1 MEEEGSKMDFSFKE
15 QETSDFNAV
24 GPSEQIP
31 TPTTRNISEE
41 AKLYSNATGQPLDQ
55 TQQRFE
61 AGLGDKIE
69 YETSDLVKRTEAE
82 FVQEELDKNLAQGA
96 DIEAVQNLIDN
107 SLFGS
112 VITSPADAILAGKT
126 QFAREE
132 RRALRRSAMITRLA
146 NEYLNVQNT
155 GTTDTILEIG
165 DQVLSQGIGELFFNF
180 SGERNELAT
189 EFSTILFSDKS
200 DEEVLEQAREMFDAM
215 GDQGF
220 FTEENSIYLASFI
233 NQLKEGGVGSA
244 ALEDS
249 LLGTV
254 DAVSAGV
261 EGVLVAAPLAI
272 VRGLKA
278 GSAANKI
285 HKMSSAEEG
294 VDLAVESLQKGA
306 DPDKAVQEATAPLLR
321 SGVQDEGDKAPMN
334 LEVVERVE
342 GENQLLEF
350 ILEDSKFIGVL
361 TDQEV
366 EQLGP
371 QIAAQFK
378 RAMKLGDRKRLV
390 NVDTTQDGFKNRTVN
405 GYLGRAN
412 GGLFKSGSK
421 AARKLADK
429 LGGEVVEHQLKNGE
443 IGEVVK
449 VSRSL
454 KQNRLAPA
462 TPLDEIDDSLFSS
475 LKSTTSR
482 TAVKLDSIL
491 KTNEAQVSR
500 IYKEAESF
508 YNKSAASVGKKEV
521 GRVDEVVSELNDNPV
536 YFSRQDP
543 FSDSEFRTL
552 YNSKF
557 KSYPS
562 PKVVQYYN
570 DQLRLNDT
578 VWALRADS
586 LLKKAIE
593 NNEAMYKIE
602 GEFFRGK
609 QVELT
614 EGRVY
619 NPKSGTYEDPA
630 GFPKG
635 SVLEVASDF
644 KDIDGKP
651 VRYVFS
657 PENSSR
663 PLRHQDVLGYNPG
676 GSRIYENSSFFVK
689 QDTKTV
695 FGDGSQAAGKP
706 RTFMATVTEKE
717 ARKAVAQINAI
728 VKFIRGKLG
737 DSSFDEVMG
746 VRDRFLNDPEFIK
759 VVENNSDWNLGMEPE
774 DLFDFAEEWNLN
786 LSRTVDF
793 APDGEPLLGSRIG
806 GGSTQGEDFLINTS
820 GKRTQKP
827 LVGYG
832 GNPANVLSPSR
843 ATEQSFSIALN
854 KAANDAYLRRSASG
868 WLKAAKDGGFI
879 SNMDELTG
887 SLFENMRNAK
897 ISETLDGGSKLV
909 AERNLIESKLQYQTV
924 DMRKISQTLDNI
936 ADFVYENGSK
946 DLGNWMRNKN
956 PVGFLR
962 GMAFNMKL
970 GLFAVDQVMVQ
981 ASQLI
986 NVMGI
991 SNNGLRGTLIVP
1003 QIRAALVAPTS
1014 KIVKEIAKRSS
1025 VVSGISPEDF
1035 EDILK
1040 WVRLS
1045 GRDLVD
1051 QNIIELD
1058 GNQGV
1063 YKSGWKKLLDAG
1075 RVPFNEGELLARIGG
1090 MAASYLDIK
1099 AKYPDLDLFS
1109 EEGRLLVTRRQ
1120 DILTAS
1126 MTSASG
1132 AAWQR
1137 STLSI
1142 PTQFMTYSVRMA
1154 EQMLSG
1160 KVLTPGERTRL
1171 ALTQSAFWGGA
1182 GIVPYNYF
1190 TDSNAYHGRSQ
1201 IDPEMYKFVRYGMID
1216 YFLSSVFD
1224 SETDISSRLGA
1235 SGGITSMLDD
1245 IMEGTVLEFALGP
1258 SGEIATESVDLVYR
1272 TAAAMFSGQWDYA
1285 SYDFNRLAKS
1295 ITSLNRVQSAYLA
1308 YSHQQM
1314 VSRKS
1319 GKVLLENLTPDDAL
1333 MIGLGIPLKEVG
1345 LAFEI
1350 YKNSV
1355 EHKDFLRKYSDEMFA
1370 KRNIMM
1376 EALDNKDMV
1385 TAQRISDDLAAMYN
1399 VLSPY
1404 DKKEITRAL
1413 SRPDDDFF
1421 EAMLR
1426 REVER
1431 GNTNSAMIELAKSLR
1446 E

>member
-1 MEEEGSKMDFSFKE
+1 MDFSIIEKE
-15 QETSDFNAV
+15 STEFSAV
-24 GPSEQIP
+24 DPSEEML
-31 TPTTRNISEE
+31 TPKNRNIPEDS
-41 AKLYSNATGQPLDQ
+41 KLYSHATGMPLEQ
-55 TQQRFE
+55 TQQRFS
-61 AGLGDKIE
+61 AGLGDKME
-69 YETSDLVKRTEAE
+69 NETSQLVKATEEE
-82 FVQEELDKNLAQGA
+82 FVREELDKSLAISTDLEQ
-96 DIEAVQNLIDN
+96 VQNLIDN
-107 SLFGS
+107 SLFGN
-112 VITSPADAILAGKT
+112 VITSPADAILAGQT

-132 RRALRRSAMITRLA
+132 RRALRRSAMITELA
-146 NEYLNVQNT
+146 NEYLQFQNT
-155 GTTDTILEIG
+155 GTTDTLLEIG
-165 DQVLSQGIGELFFNF
+165 DQVLSQGVGELFFNF
-180 SGERNELAT
+180 SGERNDMAT
-189 EFSTILFSDKS
+189 EFSSLLFSDKT
-200 DEEVLEQAREMFDAM
+200 DEEVIEQAREMFEAM

-261 EGVLVAAPLAI
+261 EGVIAAAPLAI

-278 GSAANKI
+278 SSAASKI
-285 HKMSSAEEG
+285 HKMSNSEAG
-294 VDLAVESLQKGA
+294 VDLAVDSIQKGV
-306 DPDKAVQEATAPLLR
+306 DPDKAVSEGTAPLLR

-342 GENQLLEF
+342 GENQLLQF
-350 ILEDSKFIGVL
+350 ILEDTKFIGVL
-361 TDQEV
+361 TDEEV
-366 EQLGP
+366 AGLMP
-371 QIAAQFK
+371 QIKAQYK
-378 RAMKLGDRKRLV
+378 RAMKLGDRKRLL
-390 NVDTTQDGFKNRTVN
+390 NVDTTQDGMKNRTVN
-405 GYLGRAN
+405 GYLGRAT
-412 GGLFKSGSK
+412 GKLFKPGSK
-421 AARKLADK
+421 AAKKLAEK
-429 LGGEVVEHQLKNGE
+429 LGGEVVPHQLKDGE
-443 IGEVVK
+443 VGEVVK
-449 VSRSL
+449 VSKSL
-454 KQNRLAPA
+454 KQNKLVPA
-462 TPLDEIDDSLFSS
+462 TPLDEIDDGLFSS

-500 IYKEAESF
+500 VYKEAEDF
-508 YNKSAASVGKKEV
+508 YNKSAKSVGRKEV
-521 GRVDEVVSELNDNPV
+521 AKVDEVISELNDNPA
-536 YFSRQDP
+536 YFSKQEP
-543 FSDSEFRTL
+543 FSDSEFGQL
-552 YNSKF
+552 YHNKF

-586 LLKKAIE
+586 LLKKAVE
-593 NNEAMYKIE
+593 NSEAMYKVD
-602 GEFFRGK
+602 GDFFRGR
-609 QVELT
+609 QVT
-614 EGRVY
+614 AVEGKVY
-619 NPKSGTYEDPA
+619 NPKSGAYEDA
-630 GFPKG
+630 ANFPSG
-635 SVLEVASDF
+635 SVLEIADF

-676 GSRIYENSSFFVK
+676 GSRVYENSNFFVK
-689 QDTKTV
+689 QDTKRTY
-695 FGDGSQAAGKP
+695 GDGTEAAGKP

-717 ARKAVAQINAI
+717 ARKATAQLNAI
-728 VKFIRGKLG
+728 IKFIRSKVG

-746 VRDRFLNDPEFIK
+746 VKGNLLNDPDFIK
-759 VVENNSDWNLGMEPE
+759 VVEDNSDWNLGMEPE
-774 DLFDFAEEWNLN
+774 DLFDFAEEWDIN

-793 APDGEPLLGSRIG
+793 APDGEPLIGSRIG
-806 GGSTQGEDFLINTS
+806 GGATQGEDFLINTS

-827 LVGYG
+827 LVGFG
-832 GNPANVLSPSR
+832 GQPADVLSPSR

-854 KAANDAYLRRSASG
+854 KAANDAYLRRSAAG
-868 WLKAAKDGGFI
+868 WLKAGKDSGLI
-879 SNMDELTG
+879 TNLDELTG

-897 ISETLDGGSKLV
+897 ISETLKGGSKL
-909 AERNLIESKLQYQTV
+909 ASERNLIESKLTYQTS
-924 DMRKISQTLDNI
+924 DMKKIEQTINKL
-936 ADFVYENGSK
+936 ADFVYDSGAKGISK
-946 DLGNWMRNKN
+946 GLRDPN
-956 PVGFLR
+956 PVGFMR
-962 GMAFNMKL
+962 GMAFNLKL
-970 GLFAVDQVMVQ
+970 GLFAVDQILVQ
-981 ASQLI
+981 ASQLVNI
-986 NVMGI
+986 MGI

-1003 QIRAALVAPTS
+1003 QLRAAMVAPNN
-1014 KIVKEIAKRSS
+1014 KVIKELAKRTAP
-1025 VVSGISPEDF
+1025 VSGISPEDF

-1040 WVRLS
+1040 WIKES

-1063 YKSGWKKLLDAG
+1063 YKSGWKSLLDAG

-1090 MAASYLDIK
+1090 MSTAFLDTK
-1099 AKYPDLDLFS
+1099 AKYPDMDMFS
-1109 EEGRLLVTRRQ
+1109 EEARLLITRRQ
-1120 DILTAS
+1120 DILTAN

-1160 KVLTPGERTRL
+1160 KVLTPGERVRL

-1182 GIVPYNYF
+1182 GIVPLGYL
-1190 TDSNAYHGRSQ
+1190 TDKWAYHGHSD
-1201 IDPEMYKFVRYGMID
+1201 IDPELFKLARYGMID
-1216 YFLSSVFD
+1216 YFLSSAFD
-1224 SETDISSRLGA
+1224 SETDLSSRLGA
-1235 SGGITSMLDD
+1235 SGGITSMFED
-1245 IMEGTVLEFALGP
+1245 IMNGTVAEFALGP
-1258 SGEIATESVDLVYR
+1258 SGEIGLESIDLVYK
-1272 TAAAMFSGQWDYA
+1272 TAASMFSGQWDYA
-1285 SYDFNRLAKS
+1285 QYDFNRLAKTV
-1295 ITSLNRVQSAYLA
+1295 TSLNRVQSAYLA

-1314 VSRKS
+1314 VSRRS

-1355 EHKDFLRKYSDEMFA
+1355 EHKDYIRKISDEMFT
-1370 KRNIMM
+1370 KRNLMI
-1376 EALDNKDMV
+1376 EALDRDDMA
-1385 TAQRISDDLAAMYN
+1385 TAERISEDIAAMYN
-1399 VLSPY
+1399 VLMPY
-1404 DKKEITRAL
+1404 DRKEVARAL
-1413 SRPDDDFF
+1413 SRPDNDFF

-1431 GNTNSAMIELAKSLR
+1431 GNSQSVMIELAKSLK